1 MEIPADVRMAFLR
14 ENVPF
19 RRKITRK
26 DAAGD
31 ILQHLFFRIIHKALR
46 GRWFRFRKSLGHLL
60 LWVVSFD
67 IHNDFQT

>member
-46 GRWFRFRKSLGHLL
+46 GRWFRFRKITRSPAPLGRE
-60 LWVVSFD
+60 FRYT
-67 IHNDFQT
+67 Q